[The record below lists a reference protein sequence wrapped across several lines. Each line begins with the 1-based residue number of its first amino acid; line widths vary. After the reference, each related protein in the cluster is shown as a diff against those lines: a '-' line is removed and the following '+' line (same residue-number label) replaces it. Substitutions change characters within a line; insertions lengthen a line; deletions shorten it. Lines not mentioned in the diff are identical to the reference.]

1 MHSVVDEAQLTRLF
15 KVVAQ
20 LKQQAN
26 LTDKI
31 NAQNKAH
38 NIIENDTLFSPSL
51 FSTDSDCFSP
61 YTDELEIKVKSLSRL
76 IKAKRLALSA
86 LALTKIEQQI
96 QALLT
101 ALNANKTMH
110 TEAKIRLDA
119 KITSIKAREY
129 KKAVQSVIQSSQELH
144 QKLSQH
150 HEFERRL
157 LEMLNEKEYQLS
169 KCGNSQRQ
177 ATSQEVLALHQRL
190 GRCRKAIS
198 LIERDIEFI
207 EKR

>member
-1 MHSVVDEAQLTRLF
+1 MHPVVDEAQLTRLF

-38 NIIENDTLFSPSL
+38 TIIENNTLFSPSL
-51 FSTDSDCFSP
+51 FSTDSDCFSS

-101 ALNANKTMH
+101 ALNANKTIDKAYQLKNIIIK
-110 TEAKIRLDA
+110 EVPKIRYVFPFEKLLSA
-119 KITSIKAREY
+119 F
-129 KKAVQSVIQSSQELH
+129 VIFDFPS
-144 QKLSQH
+144 
-150 HEFERRL
+150 F
-157 LEMLNEKEYQLS
+157 
-169 KCGNSQRQ
+169 
-177 ATSQEVLALHQRL
+177 
-190 GRCRKAIS
+190 
-198 LIERDIEFI
+198 
-207 EKR
+207 